1 MGNRRA
7 VITRKGGELRYNVR
21 DNASSEWRHAISGP
35 HVKVHIEKVKAAIAQ
50 PTPPTSSPPCAGFA
64 STTNRRNTMKN
75 FYAVLA
81 FVGTAAM
88 LVPVAVGAVAMVV
101 A

>member
-1 MGNRRA
+1 
-7 VITRKGGELRYNVR
+7 
-21 DNASSEWRHAISGP
+21 
-35 HVKVHIEKVKAAIAQ
+35 
-50 PTPPTSSPPCAGFA
+50 
-64 STTNRRNTMKN
+64 MKN

-88 LVPVAVGAVAMVV
+88 LAPVVVGAVAMVV